1 MRNRDSLTT
10 LDYLLA
16 ADHLGAL
23 VYLSSWAIG
32 CFGPPLGIT
41 LSVGRGIGFSVD
53 SKGLS

>member
-23 VYLSSWAIG
+23 AYLSSWAIG

-41 LSVGRGIGFSVD
+41 LSVGRGTGFSVD